1 MLRRDKALCT
11 EGHVQNHHLIVIH
24 NNYNGSDLE
33 SMCKLYLGSIL
44 LLAGQAM
51 HQRIPDPK
59 MGLNIEKEDSHA
71 FRSLR
76 SSPETTVDI

>member
-33 SMCKLYLGSIL
+33 SMSKLYLGSIL
-44 LLAGQAM
+44 LLLA
-51 HQRIPDPK
+51 
-59 MGLNIEKEDSHA
+59 
-71 FRSLR
+71 
-76 SSPETTVDI
+76 